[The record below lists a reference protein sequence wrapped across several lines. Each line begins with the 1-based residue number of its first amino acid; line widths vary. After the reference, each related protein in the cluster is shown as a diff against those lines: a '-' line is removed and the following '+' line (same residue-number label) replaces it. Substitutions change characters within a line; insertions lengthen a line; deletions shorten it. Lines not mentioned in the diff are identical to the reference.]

1 MAVVAPLAVFSDTEI
16 LEIQRRTLRVL
27 VVGQIA
33 GSAALSAAVT
43 VGAFVVQDILGQK
56 TPWGGIASATVTI
69 GTAFMAQLLS
79 RLMLRQGRRRGLM
92 LGYSLALIGGLI
104 AGFGVERQSLWIFLA
119 GLFLFGNGQSANLL
133 SRYAATDLAKAEN
146 RGAAMS
152 RILFASTFGAVFGP
166 ILIKPAE
173 HLGQS
178 LFGWNLY
185 TGPWVFSGLF
195 FITSFINAALRLKPD
210 PLVVSGGI
218 VRRSSSEQIDSKNEQ
233 LSVSRFLVSS
243 PKTRLAFYAM
253 VISHVTMVAVMTMTP
268 VHLREHNHETVS
280 AYIIS
285 LHIAGMY
292 AFSPLVGRFSDRHG
306 RLNTLLVGCL
316 VLMLSTIMSASAGS
330 NPTVFFPSLWL
341 LGVGWSFGLIGSSS
355 LLVDSVPIDYRVKV
369 QGSADV
375 AMSLFGGVAGF
386 SSGFIRKSWGFPWL
400 SMLGTMLVLFLLAL
414 LLLNV
419 ERFRLQE
426 A

>member
-1 MAVVAPLAVFSDTEI
+1 MVAVASSAFSESEI
-16 LEIQRRTLRVL
+16 REIQKRTLRVL
-27 VVGQIA
+27 IAGQIA

-92 LGYSLALIGGLI
+92 LGYALALVGGLI
-104 AGFGVERQSLWIFLA
+104 AGVGVERQSLAIFLF

-133 SRYAATDLAKAEN
+133 SRYAATDLAQAEN

-166 ILIKPAE
+166 ILIRPAE

-218 VRRSSSEQIDSKNEQ
+218 ALRKSASSSVSQDKP
-233 LSVSRFLVSS
+233 LSVFQFLSGS

-268 VHLREHNHETVS
+268 VHLREHGHETVS

-316 VLMLSTIMSASAGS
+316 ILMLSTIMSALAGS
-330 NPTVFFPSLWL
+330 NPAVFFPSLWL

-386 SSGFIRKSWGFPWL
+386 SSGFIRKAWGFPWL
-400 SMLGTMLVLFLLAL
+400 SMLGTIIVLFLLGL
-414 LLLNV
+414 LLTNI
-419 ERFRLQE
+419 ERFKLQE

>member
-1 MAVVAPLAVFSDTEI
+1 MAVVASSAYSDSEI
-16 LEIQRRTLRVL
+16 NEIQKRTLRVL
-27 VVGQIA
+27 IVGQIA

-43 VGAFVVQDILGQK
+43 VGAFVIQDMLGQK

-69 GTAFMAQLLS
+69 GTAFMAQMLS

-92 LGYSLALIGGLI
+92 LGYSLALIGGVI
-104 AGFGVERQSLWIFLA
+104 AGFGVEQQSLAIFLS

-152 RILFASTFGAVFGP
+152 KILFASTFGAVFGP

-173 HLGQS
+173 HLGQT

-218 VRRSSSEQIDSKNEQ
+218 ALRKSVDKDVAQDER
-233 LSVSRFLVSS
+233 LSVLRFLSSS

-268 VHLREHNHETVS
+268 VHLRQHGHETVS

-316 VLMLSTIMSASAGS
+316 ILMLSTIMSASAGS
-330 NPTVFFPSLWL
+330 NPAVFFPSLWL

-355 LLVDSVPIDYRVKV
+355 LLVDSVPIGYRVKV

-375 AMSLFGGVAGF
+375 AMSLFGGAAGF
-386 SSGFIRKSWGFPWL
+386 SSGFIRKAWGFPWL
-400 SMLGTMLVLFLLAL
+400 SMLGTIIVLFLLAV

-419 ERFRLQE
+419 ERFKLQE

>member
-1 MAVVAPLAVFSDTEI
+1 MVAFASSAFSESEI
-16 LEIQRRTLRVL
+16 REIQKRTLRVL
-27 VVGQIA
+27 IAGQIA

-92 LGYSLALIGGLI
+92 LGYALALVGGLI
-104 AGFGVERQSLWIFLA
+104 AGVGVERQSLAVFLF

-133 SRYAATDLAKAEN
+133 SRYAATDLAQAEN

-166 ILIKPAE
+166 ILIRPAE

-195 FITSFINAALRLKPD
+195 FITSFVNAALRLKPD

-218 VRRSSSEQIDSKNEQ
+218 ALRKSASSSVTQDQ
-233 LSVSRFLVSS
+233 RLSVFQFLSGS

-268 VHLREHNHETVS
+268 VHLREHGHETVS

-316 VLMLSTIMSASAGS
+316 ILMLSTIMSALAGS
-330 NPTVFFPSLWL
+330 NPAVFFPSLWL

-386 SSGFIRKSWGFPWL
+386 SSGFIRKAWGFPWL
-400 SMLGTMLVLFLLAL
+400 SMLGTIIVLFLLGL
-414 LLLNV
+414 LLTNI
-419 ERFRLQE
+419 ERFKLQE

>member
-1 MAVVAPLAVFSDTEI
+1 MAVVASSAYSDSEI
-16 LEIQRRTLRVL
+16 NEIQKRTLRVL
-27 VVGQIA
+27 IVGQIA

-43 VGAFVVQDILGQK
+43 VGAFVIQDMLGQK

-69 GTAFMAQLLS
+69 GTAFMAQMLS

-92 LGYSLALIGGLI
+92 LGYSLALIGGVI
-104 AGFGVERQSLWIFLA
+104 AGFGVEQQSLAIFLC

-152 RILFASTFGAVFGP
+152 KILFASTFGAVFGP

-173 HLGQS
+173 HLGQT

-218 VRRSSSEQIDSKNEQ
+218 ALRKSVDKDVAQDER
-233 LSVSRFLVSS
+233 LSVLRFLSSS

-268 VHLREHNHETVS
+268 VHLRQHGHETVS

-316 VLMLSTIMSASAGS
+316 ILMLSTIMSASAGS
-330 NPTVFFPSLWL
+330 NPAVFFPSLWL

-355 LLVDSVPIDYRVKV
+355 LLVDSVPIGYRVKV

-375 AMSLFGGVAGF
+375 AMSLFGGAAGF
-386 SSGFIRKSWGFPWL
+386 SSGFIRKAWGFPWL
-400 SMLGTMLVLFLLAL
+400 SMLGTIIVLFLLAV

-419 ERFRLQE
+419 ERFKLQE

>member
-1 MAVVAPLAVFSDTEI
+1 MAVVASSAYSDSEI
-16 LEIQRRTLRVL
+16 NEIQKRTLRVL
-27 VVGQIA
+27 IVGQIA

-43 VGAFVVQDILGQK
+43 VGAFVIQDMLGQK

-69 GTAFMAQLLS
+69 GTAFMAQMLS

-92 LGYSLALIGGLI
+92 LGYSLALIGGVI
-104 AGFGVERQSLWIFLA
+104 AGFGVEQQSLAIFLC

-152 RILFASTFGAVFGP
+152 KILFASTFGAVFGP

-173 HLGQS
+173 HLGQT

-218 VRRSSSEQIDSKNEQ
+218 ALRKSVDKDVAQDER
-233 LSVSRFLVSS
+233 LSVLRFLSSS

-268 VHLREHNHETVS
+268 VHLRQHGHETVS

-316 VLMLSTIMSASAGS
+316 ILMLSTIMSASAGS
-330 NPTVFFPSLWL
+330 NPAVFFPSLWL

-355 LLVDSVPIDYRVKV
+355 LLVDSVPIGYRVNV

-375 AMSLFGGVAGF
+375 AMSLFGGAAGF
-386 SSGFIRKSWGFPWL
+386 SSGFIRKAWGFPWL
-400 SMLGTMLVLFLLAL
+400 SMLGTIIVLFLLAV

-419 ERFRLQE
+419 ERFKLQE

>member
-1 MAVVAPLAVFSDTEI
+1 MAVVASSAYSDSEI
-16 LEIQRRTLRVL
+16 NEIQKRTLRVL
-27 VVGQIA
+27 IVGQIA

-43 VGAFVVQDILGQK
+43 VGAFVIQDMLGQK

-69 GTAFMAQLLS
+69 GTAFMAQMLS

-92 LGYSLALIGGLI
+92 LGYSLALIGGVI
-104 AGFGVERQSLWIFLA
+104 AGFGVEQQSLAIFLC

-152 RILFASTFGAVFGP
+152 KILFASTFGAVFGP

-173 HLGQS
+173 HLGQT

-218 VRRSSSEQIDSKNEQ
+218 ALRKSVDKDVAQDER
-233 LSVSRFLVSS
+233 LSVLRFLSSS

-268 VHLREHNHETVS
+268 VHLRQHGHETVS

-306 RLNTLLVGCL
+306 RLNTLLVGCSIL
-316 VLMLSTIMSASAGS
+316 ILSTVMSAVAGS
-330 NPTVFFPSLWL
+330 NPAVFFPSLWL

-355 LLVDSVPIDYRVKV
+355 LLVDSVPIGYRVKV

-375 AMSLFGGVAGF
+375 AMSLFGGAAGF
-386 SSGFIRKSWGFPWL
+386 SSGFIRKAWGFPWL
-400 SMLGTMLVLFLLAL
+400 SMLGTIIVLFLLSV

-419 ERFRLQE
+419 ERFKLQE

>member
-1 MAVVAPLAVFSDTEI
+1 MVAFASSAFSESEI
-16 LEIQRRTLRVL
+16 REIQKRTLRVL
-27 VVGQIA
+27 IAGQIA

-69 GTAFMAQLLS
+69 GTAFMTQLLS

-92 LGYSLALIGGLI
+92 LGYALALVGGLI
-104 AGFGVERQSLWIFLA
+104 AGVGVERQSLAIFLF

-133 SRYAATDLAKAEN
+133 SRYAATDLAQAEN

-166 ILIKPAE
+166 ILIRPAE

-195 FITSFINAALRLKPD
+195 FITSFVNAALRLKPD

-218 VRRSSSEQIDSKNEQ
+218 ALRKSASSSVTQDQ
-233 LSVSRFLVSS
+233 RLSVFQFLSGS

-268 VHLREHNHETVS
+268 VHLREHGHETVS

-316 VLMLSTIMSASAGS
+316 ILMLSTIMSALAGS
-330 NPTVFFPSLWL
+330 NPAVFFPSLWL

-386 SSGFIRKSWGFPWL
+386 SSGFIRKAWGFPWL
-400 SMLGTMLVLFLLAL
+400 SMLGTIIVLFLLGL
-414 LLLNV
+414 LLTNI
-419 ERFRLQE
+419 ERFKLQE

>member
-1 MAVVAPLAVFSDTEI
+1 MAVVASPVYNESEI
-16 LEIQRRTLRVL
+16 REIQKRTLRVL
-27 VVGQIA
+27 IAGQIA

-92 LGYSLALIGGLI
+92 LGYALALVGGLI
-104 AGFGVERQSLWIFLA
+104 AGVGVERQSLAIFLF

-133 SRYAATDLAKAEN
+133 SRYAATDLAQAEN

-218 VRRSSSEQIDSKNEQ
+218 ALRKSASSSVTQYKR
-233 LSVSRFLVSS
+233 LSVFQFLSGS

-268 VHLREHNHETVS
+268 VHLREHGHETVS

-316 VLMLSTIMSASAGS
+316 ILMLSTIMSALAGS
-330 NPTVFFPSLWL
+330 NPAVFFPSLWL

-375 AMSLFGGVAGF
+375 AMSMFGGVAGF
-386 SSGFIRKSWGFPWL
+386 SSGFIRKAWGFPWL
-400 SMLGTMLVLFLLAL
+400 SMLGTIIVLFLLGL
-414 LLLNV
+414 LLTNI
-419 ERFRLQE
+419 ERFKLQE

>member
-1 MAVVAPLAVFSDTEI
+1 MAVVASSAYSDSEI
-16 LEIQRRTLRVL
+16 NEIQKRTLRVL
-27 VVGQIA
+27 IVGQIA

-43 VGAFVVQDILGQK
+43 VGAFVIQDMLGQK

-69 GTAFMAQLLS
+69 GTAFMAQMLS

-92 LGYSLALIGGLI
+92 LGYSLALIGGVI
-104 AGFGVERQSLWIFLA
+104 AGFGVEQQSLAIFLC

-152 RILFASTFGAVFGP
+152 KILFASTFGAVFGP

-173 HLGQS
+173 HLGQT

-218 VRRSSSEQIDSKNEQ
+218 ALRKSVDKDVAQDER
-233 LSVSRFLVSS
+233 LSVLRFLSSS

-268 VHLREHNHETVS
+268 VHLRQHGHETVS

-306 RLNTLLVGCL
+306 RLNTLLVGCSIL
-316 VLMLSTIMSASAGS
+316 ILSTVMSAVAGS
-330 NPTVFFPSLWL
+330 NPAVFFPSLWL

-355 LLVDSVPIDYRVKV
+355 LLVDSVPIGYRVKV

-375 AMSLFGGVAGF
+375 AMSLFGGAAGF
-386 SSGFIRKSWGFPWL
+386 SSGFIRKAWGFPWL
-400 SMLGTMLVLFLLAL
+400 SMLGTIIVLFLLAV

-419 ERFRLQE
+419 ERFKLQE

>member
-1 MAVVAPLAVFSDTEI
+1 MVAVASSAFSESEI
-16 LEIQRRTLRVL
+16 REIQKRTLRVL
-27 VVGQIA
+27 IAGQIA

-92 LGYSLALIGGLI
+92 LGYALALVGGLI
-104 AGFGVERQSLWIFLA
+104 AGIGVEKQSLAIFLF

-133 SRYAATDLAKAEN
+133 SRYAATDLAQAEN

-166 ILIKPAE
+166 ILIRPAE

-218 VRRSSSEQIDSKNEQ
+218 ALRKSASSSVSQGER
-233 LSVSRFLVSS
+233 LSVFQFLSGS

-268 VHLREHNHETVS
+268 VHLREHGHETVS

-316 VLMLSTIMSASAGS
+316 ILMLSTIMSALAGS
-330 NPTVFFPSLWL
+330 NPAVFFPSLWL

-386 SSGFIRKSWGFPWL
+386 SSGFIRKAWGFPWL
-400 SMLGTMLVLFLLAL
+400 SMLGTIIVLFLLGL
-414 LLLNV
+414 LLTNI
-419 ERFRLQE
+419 ERFKLQE

>member
-1 MAVVAPLAVFSDTEI
+1 MTSTRTAEEI
-16 LEIQRRTLRVL
+16 AGIQKNTLRVL
-27 VVGQIA
+27 VASQIA
-33 GSAALSAAVT
+33 GSAALAAAVT
-43 VGAFVVQDILGQK
+43 VGAFVMQDILGQS
-56 TPWGGIASATVTI
+56 TPWGGAASATVTM
-69 GTAFMAQLLS
+69 GTAFMAQ
-79 RLMLRQGRRRGLM
+79 MLARQMNQHGRRRGLQ
-92 LGYSLALIGGLI
+92 LGYSFAIIGGLI
-104 AGFGVERQSLWIFLA
+104 AGVGAETKTMWVFIL
-119 GLFLFGNGQSANLL
+119 GLFLFGNGQASNLL
-133 SRYAATDLAKAEN
+133 SRYAATDLAQPNN
-146 RGAAMS
+146 RAAAMS

-166 ILIKPAE
+166 LLIRPAE
-173 HLGQS
+173 ELGMS
-178 LFGWNLY
+178 LFGWSQY
-185 TGPWVFSGLF
+185 TGPWIFSGIF
-195 FITSFINAALRLKPD
+195 FFTSLINTTVRLRPD
-210 PLVVSGGI
+210 PLEVAGGLNSQTAAGLPK
-218 VRRSSSEQIDSKNEQ
+218 RSFKDVWRIFKGSAEG
-233 LSVSRFLVSS
+233 
-243 PKTRLAFYAM
+243 RLALTSM
-253 VISHVTMVAVMTMTP
+253 VISQMTMVAVMTMTP

-316 VLMLSTIMSASAGS
+316 VLMLSTIMSALAGS
-330 NPTVFFPSLWL
+330 NPVVFFPSLWL
-341 LGVGWSFGLIGSSS
+341 LGLGWSFGLIGSSS

>member
-1 MAVVAPLAVFSDTEI
+1 MAVVSSPVFGESEI
-16 LEIQRRTLRVL
+16 REIQKRTLRVL
-27 VVGQIA
+27 VAGQIA

-56 TPWGGIASATVTI
+56 TPWGGIASATVTV

-92 LGYSLALIGGLI
+92 LGYALALVGGLI
-104 AGFGVERQSLWIFLA
+104 AGFGVEQQSLAIFLF

-133 SRYAATDLAKAEN
+133 SRYAATDLAQAEN

-166 ILIKPAE
+166 ILIRPAE

-218 VRRSSSEQIDSKNEQ
+218 ALRKSASSSVTQDKR
-233 LSVSRFLVSS
+233 LSVFQFLSGS

-268 VHLREHNHETVS
+268 VHLREHGHETVS

-316 VLMLSTIMSASAGS
+316 ILMLSTIMSALAGS
-330 NPTVFFPSLWL
+330 NPAVFFPSLWL

-375 AMSLFGGVAGF
+375 AMSMFGGVAGF
-386 SSGFIRKSWGFPWL
+386 SSGFIRKAWGFPWL
-400 SMLGTMLVLFLLAL
+400 SMLGTIIVLFLLGL
-414 LLLNV
+414 LLTNI
-419 ERFRLQE
+419 ERFKLQE